1 MVFHLNDI
9 YFKIFTPDSTIV
21 QYNIKISQCGIG
33 VAMVTVG
40 VLISGMALLYMYN
53 EAVVNTTETPQ

>member
-1 MVFHLNDI
+1 M
-9 YFKIFTPDSTIV
+9 
-21 QYNIKISQCGIG
+21 SQRAIG

-53 EAVVNTTETPQ
+53 EAAVNTTETPQ